1 MYLNSECVAETYN
14 CEDFKD
20 SGSTQGLRFYA
31 RSNINDLGTE
41 TCVQGYQTTFL
52 LIFWEDQTI
61 AGAPSTCVKL
71 IVVSING
78 FTRLFQCFWCLNK
91 FLSRFRCGA
100 TDCRVL

>member
-1 MYLNSECVAETYN
+1 MYLNSECVTETYN

-61 AGAPSTCVKL
+61 AGMPGCTCVTL
-71 IVVSING
+71 VCMSVNG
-78 FTRLFQCFWCLNK
+78 FTLLFVFWCLN
-91 FLSRFRCGA
+91 
-100 TDCRVL
+100 

>member
-1 MYLNSECVAETYN
+1 MYLNSECVTETYN

-61 AGAPSTCVKL
+61 AGVSGTCFDTYCHVNPWL
-71 IVVSING
+71 YPIISM
-78 FTRLFQCFWCLNK
+78 
-91 FLSRFRCGA
+91 FL
-100 TDCRVL
+100 VP